1 MITNQISSANTFN
14 DWLTA
19 TQAIITYLNNT
30 EHVPNTALFTANTA
44 LNLSQIAR
52 DTSNTALVTSSNN
65 ILDIQNINDR
75 ANTIRIDLNTLGLF
89 VNSISELANTSS
101 NNISE
106 IYDGEVIKVP
116 VGDSTNRPPTPPE
129 GSFRYN
135 STTKQFEGFN
145 GSWVGVGGVP
155 VGSVIPFMGGYFT
168 NSLNRGFI
176 SVLGNNASEINSLL
190 NSSGFYVCDGSACN
204 VTISPIFNG
213 SGRFLPNI
221 SDDRFIMGSTSI
233 GETGGDNEYVHN
245 HNMEHTHGITHTHTM
260 SHTHNM
266 NHTHTHSHVHYMR
279 HYHGTSNHTLTAS
292 QIPSHAHTHHNEV
305 WANVP
310 GSAYRTTR
318 TTGNWC
324 NTISHGRRGHI
335 DTYAT
340 GSSGAHN
347 HGNTGWGSNG
357 DNTNGPNNATSS
369 GPSVSNTGDTNTSS
383 TGNPNNTNTS
393 SISTSSTSNS
403 TNKENRPK
411 FLSCIYIMRIF

>member
-1 MITNQISSANTFN
+1 MDRNKKIIWEIGRGLQYQDELFEVLMKNPEISYGSINVYDGISSCSWNGGRF
-14 DWLTA
+14 
-19 TQAIITYLNNT
+19 
-30 EHVPNTALFTANTA
+30 
-44 LNLSQIAR
+44 
-52 DTSNTALVTSSNN
+52 VTK
-65 ILDIQNINDR
+65 
-75 ANTIRIDLNTLGLF
+75 
-89 VNSISELANTSS
+89 EKMKYE
-101 NNISE
+101 NISK

-168 NSLNRGFI
+168 NSSNRGFI
-176 SVLGNNASEINSLL
+176 SVLGNSASEINSLL

-221 SDDRFIMGSTSI
+221 SDDRFIMGSTNI

-266 NHTHTHSHVHYMR
+266 NHTHTHSHVHYMK
-279 HYHGTSNHTLTAS
+279 HYHATSNHTLSAA
-292 QIPSHAHTHHNEV
+292 QIPSHRHPLGGYSHSSASGTKLYYHTTSHNT
-305 WANVP
+305 VP
-310 GSAYRTTR
+310 L
-318 TTGNWC
+318 NQKW
-324 NTISHGRRGHI
+324 
-335 DTYAT
+335 DTDNA
-340 GSSGAHN
+340 GGSGAHN

-369 GPSVSNTGDTNTSS
+369 GPSVSNTGNTNTSS

>member
-101 NNISE
+101 NNISK

-168 NSLNRGFI
+168 NSSNRGFI
-176 SVLGNNASEINSLL
+176 SVLGNSASEINSLL

-221 SDDRFIMGSTSI
+221 SDDRFIMGSTNI

-279 HYHGTSNHTLTAS
+279 HYHGTSNHTLAAW
-292 QIPSHAHTHHNEV
+292 QMPSHNHAHNGFVHT
-305 WANVP
+305 A
-310 GSAYRTTR
+310 GSEYGHDRKLAHVF
-318 TTGNWC
+318 TGA
-324 NTISHGRRGHI
+324 
-335 DTYAT
+335 AT
-340 GSSGAHN
+340 SGGWTGGSGAHN

-357 DNTNGPNNATSS
+357 DNTNEPNNATSS